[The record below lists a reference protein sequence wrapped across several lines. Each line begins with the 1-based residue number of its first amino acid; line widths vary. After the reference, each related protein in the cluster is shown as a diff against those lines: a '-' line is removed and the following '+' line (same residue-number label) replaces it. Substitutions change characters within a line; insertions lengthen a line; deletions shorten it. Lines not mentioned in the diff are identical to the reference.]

1 MGIASVLRMKKL
13 LWAKKIAKERVVFED
28 SGRRDPPL
36 GSAKVVIF
44 WDYSGAYKIPIRGL
58 PDGFYIHVGTE
69 PSQGI
74 CEGPQA
80 GISGWI

>member
-44 WDYSGAYKIPIRGL
+44 
-58 PDGFYIHVGTE
+58 
-69 PSQGI
+69 
-74 CEGPQA
+74 
-80 GISGWI
+80 